1 MDKIEQLI
9 RQIPK
14 AELHCHIEGTLE
26 PELMFELA
34 ERNQIPLNYS
44 SPDALRKAYDF
55 TDLQSFLDIY
65 YQGANVLRTEQ
76 DFYDLT
82 WAYLKRAHED
92 NVRHTEIFFDPQTHT
107 DRSIPF
113 RVVIEGINSAL
124 ANAEKQLGMTTN
136 LIMCFLRHLSE
147 EDAFK
152 TLQESMIFQD
162 KIIAVGLDSSE
173 KGNKP
178 AKFKQV
184 FDAAKTAGYL
194 AVAHA
199 GEEGPAENIWD
210 AINLLHAQRIDH
222 GVRCTEDPK
231 LVTYLK
237 EKQIPLTVCPLS
249 NVKLGVFDK
258 IKDHNIKTLLQLGLC
273 VLINCDD
280 PAYFGGYVVDNY
292 LACYRHL
299 NLSVKD
305 IVQLAKNSFN
315 ASFISDP
322 DKQKYLSEIQM
333 ILDAQAIDVKVC

>member
-34 ERNQIPLNYS
+34 DRNKISLPYAH
-44 SPDALRKAYDF
+44 PDILRKAYDF

-82 WAYLKRAHED
+82 SAYLKRAHAD
-92 NVRHTEIFFDPQTHT
+92 NIRHTEIFFDPQTHT
-107 DRSIPF
+107 DRDIPF
-113 RVVIEGINSAL
+113 QVVIEGISSAL
-124 ANAEKQLGMTTN
+124 EDAHKHLGMTSK

-147 EDAFK
+147 EAAFN
-152 TLQESMIFQD
+152 TLKESLPFQD
-162 KIIAVGLDSSE
+162 KIIAVGLDSGE
-173 KGNKP
+173 KDNKP
-178 AKFKQV
+178 DKFRLV
-184 FDAAKTAGYL
+184 FDAARTAGYL

-210 AINLLHAQRIDH
+210 AMNILQAKRIDH

-231 LVTYLK
+231 LITYLK

-249 NVKLGVFDK
+249 NVKLRVFNK
-258 IKDHNIKTLLQLGLC
+258 IEDHNIKTLLHLGLC
-273 VLINCDD
+273 VLINSDD
-280 PAYFGGYVVDNY
+280 PAYFGGYIVDNY
-292 LACYRHL
+292 LASYRHL
-299 NLSVKD
+299 NLSMQD
-305 IVQLAKNSFN
+305 IIQLAKNSFN
-315 ASFISDP
+315 ASFISTTE
-322 DKQKYLSEIQM
+322 KQKYLLEIQKT
-333 ILDAQAIDVKVC
+333 LEAQAIDIKVA